1 MINSGGQRTEIG
13 SNWPLTG
20 PYFQRCD
27 KEIYFQTSFIK
38 KLFIYVDF
46 NTNISKWQ
54 YCDIPC
60 RYLQYTWFQV
70 WSMRFPRHLL
80 LPRIAGNLPV
90 RVKTPEKLKHE
101 SSETSRNST
110 AVTREDRKC
119 LWALIGSNCLG
130 CLIATCFIFSNK

>member
-1 MINSGGQRTEIG
+1 MAVKGRRLTVIDR
-13 SNWPLTG
+13 WPALISSAATKI
-20 PYFQRCD
+20 FN
-27 KEIYFQTSFIK
+27 FQTSLIK
-38 KLFIYVDF
+38 KIFIYYVDF
-46 NTNISKWQ
+46 ITNISKWE
-54 YCDIPC
+54 YCHIPC
-60 RYLQYTWFQV
+60 RYLQYTWSQV

-110 AVTREDRKC
+110 DVTREDRKC